1 MTNWWASRPGTRRGF
16 FFTAVVGWNA
26 GAAASAEARA
36 LASFEFYTSAASKMP
51 AEGSALQYQ

>member
-1 MTNWWASRPGTRRGF
+1 MTNWWASRPGARRGF

-51 AEGSALQYQ
+51 AEGNAL